1 LSLDFLQYVFNVV
14 FVFVVIKI
22 YFLAK
27 KQKRPSFATGP
38 FSKKTIGNL

>member
-1 LSLDFLQYVFNVV
+1 MFLMLFL
-14 FVFVVIKI
+14 FFVVIKI